1 MIKRILQP
9 LLTPGGWEVNLISVL
24 YTHQVHTQKHRE
36 IANKLPFLIMFWF
49 AFMFSRSCNYS
60 LSSIEADYRTP

>member
-9 LLTPGGWEVNLISVL
+9 LLTPGGWEANLISAL

-36 IANKLPFLIMFWF
+36 IANKLRFLIMFWF
-49 AFMFSRSCNYS
+49 AFMFSRSCNDS
-60 LSSIEADYRTP
+60 LSSIEAD